1 MVYITSDLFGPSTTR
16 DWQQDNTSHNWH
28 TMAPDQPAAGLG
40 KRKRQAGD
48 DKPQLYERPCTSLHP
63 SGTEISPKSIPRHHR
78 SSLSRDASRLHHPNT
93 PPFDSNNTLSYA
105 FLPSKAHDFSSD
117 RRPVKQLKRFSP
129 KASLV
134 KSTSHLMDI
143 DLDVQSPT
151 TTTCGTPAHHHAVSD
166 LRSCH
171 ACQKAPTRKKDLENY
186 LDCRRCEG
194 RTCFICAR
202 QCVGCA
208 KAICKK
214 CIVEV
219 GEEGDAWCLDCY
231 SRTINS

>member
-1 MVYITSDLFGPSTTR
+1 MVYITSDLFGPSTAR
-16 DWQQDNTSHNWH
+16 DWEQDGTSHSWH
-28 TMAPDQPAAGLG
+28 TIAPDQPAAGLG
-40 KRKRQAGD
+40 KRKRQVGD
-48 DKPQLYERPCTSLHP
+48 DRPQLYERPCTSLHT
-63 SGTEISPKSIPRHHR
+63 SGTDISPKSIPRQHR
-78 SSLSRDASRLHHPNT
+78 SSLSRDTTRLHHPNT
-93 PPFDSNNTLSYA
+93 PPFDSNNNLSYA
-105 FLPSKAHDFSSD
+105 FLPSKPIDFSSD

-129 KASLV
+129 KASLI

-143 DLDVQSPT
+143 DLDVQSP
-151 TTTCGTPAHHHAVSD
+151 TTCGTPAHHHAVSD

-171 ACQKAPTRKKDLENY
+171 ACKKAPTRKKDLENY

>member
-1 MVYITSDLFGPSTTR
+1 MVYITSDLFGPNTTHKR
-16 DWQQDNTSHNWH
+16 QQDNTNNYWPSM
-28 TMAPDQPAAGLG
+28 TTDQHSAGLG

-48 DKPQLYERPCTSLHP
+48 DGPQTYDGSTAFIQYQKANTYARN
-63 SGTEISPKSIPRHHR
+63 IPRQHR
-78 SSLSRDASRLHHPNT
+78 LSPGRDATRHPQNT
-93 PPFDSNNTLSYA
+93 PPYDNNNNLSYA
-105 FLPSKAHDFSSD
+105 LLPSKQHDYTSE
-117 RRPVKQLKRFSP
+117 RRPVKQIKRLSP
-129 KASLV
+129 KASLI

-143 DLDVQSPT
+143 DFDVPT
-151 TTTCGTPAHHHAVSD
+151 PCQRTDTPLSAPAVSD

-171 ACQKAPTRKKDLENY
+171 ACNKAPKRKKDLENY

-202 QCVGCA
+202 QCTGCS

-231 SRTINS
+231 SRNINA